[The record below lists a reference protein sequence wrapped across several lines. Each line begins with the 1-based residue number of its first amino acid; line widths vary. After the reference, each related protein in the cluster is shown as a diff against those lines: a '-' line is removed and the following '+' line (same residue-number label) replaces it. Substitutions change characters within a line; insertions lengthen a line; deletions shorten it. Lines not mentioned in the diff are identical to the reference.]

1 MDWLIRESAILEHK
15 VGTPLEAVKPRVIDN
30 ERFDLTVD
38 NLVEIAG
45 EQREDAEEILGV
57 GESA

>member
-1 MDWLIRESAILEHK
+1 MKKNIHNVGGFVAFSGESPKVINLI
-15 VGTPLEAVKPRVIDN
+15 
-30 ERFDLTVD
+30 TVD